1 VRPKV
6 VKSIHYSDKLAQHY
20 SREYRDSTTL
30 GGAIPT
36 GSVYP
41 TADPEGNPLSTEFG
55 YCIYRDHQV
64 VSIQEMPERA
74 PAGQLPRSIDVVLD
88 DDLVDKVKPGDRV
101 SIVGIYTSLGNRNA
115 NQTSANF
122 RYLVLV
128 ILFLLDFMF

>member
-1 VRPKV
+1 
-6 VKSIHYSDKLAQHY
+6 
-20 SREYRDSTTL
+20 
-30 GGAIPT
+30 
-36 GSVYP
+36 
-41 TADPEGNPLSTEFG
+41 
-55 YCIYRDHQV
+55 
-64 VSIQEMPERA
+64 MPERA

>member
-1 VRPKV
+1 MRSV
-6 VKSIHYSDKLAQHY
+6 HYASQSGMHY
-20 SREYRDSTTL
+20 ARDYRDSTTL
-30 GGAIPT
+30 GNVIPT

-41 TADPEGNPLSTEFG
+41 TEDPDGKPLSTEFG

-101 SIVGIYTSLGNRNA
+101 SIVGIYASLGNRNA

-122 RYLVLV
+122 RYAHTRCELTALYRY
-128 ILFLLDFMF
+128 